1 MREKKLRHLRI
12 LGVIYKYSLVNL
24 LKPFILKGDILKF
37 IRFKPDNDQVFEGDI
52 VVFKKLNSLVVK
64 KIYKVFDDGLFVQ
77 GNHPKDAFD
86 SRTYGL
92 VRLEEVKYLVK
103 EVIDVRQGLDGEY
116 SFFNKT
122 DEFKVYS

>member
-1 MREKKLRHLRI
+1 M
-12 LGVIYKYSLVNL
+12 
-24 LKPFILKGDILKF
+24 
-37 IRFKPDNDQVFEGDI
+37 
-52 VVFKKLNSLVVK
+52 VVK